1 MKSLRMISHRNR
13 NSLVQVVI
21 TIFSTD
27 LGFHQF
33 VEILLRETGNMAHQ
47 LGESANSD

>member
-1 MKSLRMISHRNR
+1 MKSLRMRNR
-13 NSLVQVVI
+13 HSLFQVII
-21 TIFSTD
+21 TIFSFD